1 MRVRVRWRE
10 AIRHF
15 VNDEH
20 NELGAPPQVLIVC
33 ACIGA
38 LYLCYLFAGI
48 WHWYSQN
55 VTSVTPIGAA
65 IGAAVVASAALRQ
78 AKTARLR
85 HEEQTKADLQ
95 RRLTESFSKAA
106 EQLGNDKLE
115 VRLGGIYT
123 MERISKESPSDY
135 WPVMETLTAF
145 VRERARWK
153 EEEQSVEDDVRTDG
167 LRYPET
173 VLPEIPTD
181 IAAVVSVIVRRD
193 KASIER
199 EAQMGWRFNLQG
211 TDLRGANFLNADLR
225 NASFRGAH
233 LQHAFFARANL
244 ERATFSQALL
254 ENANFFEAKL
264 ENVSFNR
271 AKLQDATFDKANLT
285 RAVFQLANLQGV
297 SFMDAHLEQTH
308 FVRAILINAYF
319 TGAYVAAAEFGKAH
333 LGGADLSGASGLQKE
348 QLLLAQ
354 GDDKTRVPEGI
365 DPPENQLWAF

>member
-1 MRVRVRWRE
+1 M
-10 AIRHF
+10 
-15 VNDEH
+15 
-20 NELGAPPQVLIVC
+20 
-33 ACIGA
+33 
-38 LYLCYLFAGI
+38 
-48 WHWYSQN
+48 
-55 VTSVTPIGAA
+55 
-65 IGAAVVASAALRQ
+65 
-78 AKTARLR
+78 
-85 HEEQTKADLQ
+85 
-95 RRLTESFSKAA
+95 TESFSKAA